1 MDSGWQSDGAFRTCP
16 AAGWQKKG
24 PIVMLDF
31 LIELIVTLLSPLEW
45 VVSVI
50 ATNLLVPLLQLIF

>member
-1 MDSGWQSDGAFRTCP
+1 
-16 AAGWQKKG
+16 
-24 PIVMLDF
+24 MLDF
-31 LIELIVTLLSPLEW
+31 LIELIVTLLSPREW